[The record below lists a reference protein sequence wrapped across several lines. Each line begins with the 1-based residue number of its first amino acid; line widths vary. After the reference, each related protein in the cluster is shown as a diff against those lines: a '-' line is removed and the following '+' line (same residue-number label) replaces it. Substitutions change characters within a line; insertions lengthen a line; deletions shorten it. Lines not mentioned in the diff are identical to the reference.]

1 MSSFADHEQSTV
13 IVGAGVIGLSTAYY
27 ISTSSNPPK
36 VYVLDNSPILF
47 QCASGRAAG
56 FITKDWFDSSLTALG
71 ELSFRLHRELA
82 DSFDGRR
89 NWGYSET
96 IALSLKEP
104 AYDELGGAKKEKRGE
119 DWLFNGESRRVMSG
133 DTSSLESDYQWPHWL
148 KKADGYMLSTVGST
162 AQV

>member
-1 MSSFADHEQSTV
+1 MSSSAERSVV
-13 IVGAGVIGLSTAYY
+13 IVGGGVIGLSAAYY

-56 FITKDWFDSSLTALG
+56 FITKDWFNSSLAALG
-71 ELSFRLHRELA
+71 ELSFKLHRELA
-82 DSFDGRR
+82 DRFDGRR

-96 IALSLKEP
+96 IALSLEESDR
-104 AYDELGGAKKEKRGE
+104 DELGGAKKENRGE
-119 DWLFNGESRRVMSG
+119 DWLFDGGSRKVMAG
-133 DTSSLESDYQWPHWL
+133 GTSSLESDYQWPHWL
-148 KKADGYMLSTVGST
+148 KKADGYMLSTVDST

>member
-1 MSSFADHEQSTV
+1 M
-13 IVGAGVIGLSTAYY
+13 IGLSTAYY

-47 QCASGRAAG
+47 QCASGRAGG
-56 FITKDWFDSSLTALG
+56 FITKDWFNSSLTELG

-82 DSFDGRR
+82 DRFDGRR

-104 AYDELGGAKKEKRGE
+104 DGDELGGAKRGE
-119 DWLFNGESRRVMSG
+119 DWLLDGESRRVMAG
-133 DTSSLESDYQWPHWL
+133 GTSSLGSDYQWPHWL
-148 KKADGYMLSTVGST
+148 KKADGYMLSTVDST

>member
-1 MSSFADHEQSTV
+1 
-13 IVGAGVIGLSTAYY
+13 
-27 ISTSSNPPK
+27 
-36 VYVLDNSPILF
+36 
-47 QCASGRAAG
+47 
-56 FITKDWFDSSLTALG
+56 
-71 ELSFRLHRELA
+71 
-82 DSFDGRR
+82 
-89 NWGYSET
+89 
-96 IALSLKEP
+96 LSLKEP